1 MRQHCKAMVL
11 VGAVVMTL
19 GLMAPSSTGAQEKLT
34 APIVVIIDVQR
45 ILRESLSAQS
55 VRTQIEER
63 RSTLRD
69 EFAKLEKEL
78 RAAEQELA
86 RQRTVL
92 SEEAFAEKREA
103 YELRVTEAQRMFD
116 TSRRQLDQS
125 FQMALKE
132 IQVAMFQVAE
142 GLGTE
147 LNADLVLASSQVIFF
162 NQDLDI
168 TDRVLE
174 RINKQLPAV
183 KLSAEDEPEPAPG
196 VPTQ

>member
-1 MRQHCKAMVL
+1 MLLMGAL
-11 VGAVVMTL
+11 VVTL
-19 GLMAPSSTGAQEKLT
+19 GLMAPSIAWAQEQLK

-55 VRTQIEER
+55 VRTQIEGR

-69 EFAKLEKEL
+69 EFAKLEEEL

-103 YELRVTEAQRMFD
+103 YERRITEAQRMFD
-116 TSRRQLDQS
+116 TSRRQLDES
-125 FQMALKE
+125 FQKALKE
-132 IQVAMFQVAE
+132 IQVAMFQVGE

-147 LNADLVLASSQVIFF
+147 LNADLVLARSQVIFF

-174 RINKQLPAV
+174 RLNKQLPAV
-183 KLSAEDEPEPAPG
+183 TLSAGDEPEPAPG

>member
-1 MRQHCKAMVL
+1 MRQHGNAML
-11 VGAVVMTL
+11 VVAAVVVL
-19 GLMAPSSTGAQEKLT
+19 ALVAPSAAWAQKQLE
-34 APIVVIIDVQR
+34 APIVVIIDVER

-69 EFAKLEKEL
+69 EFTKLEDEL
-78 RAAEQELA
+78 RASEQELA

-92 SEEAFAEKREA
+92 SEEAFAEKRKA
-103 YELRVTEAQRMFD
+103 YEGRVTEAQRKFD

-125 FQMALKE
+125 FQKALKE

-147 LNADLVLASSQVIFF
+147 LNADLVLARSQVIFF
-162 NQDLDI
+162 NEDLDI

-174 RINKQLPAV
+174 RLNKQLPAV
-183 KLSAEDEPEPAPG
+183 KLSAGDEPEAAPG
-196 VPTQ
+196 VRTQ

>member
-1 MRQHCKAMVL
+1 MRQHCKALLLM
-11 VGAVVMTL
+11 GAVVVTL
-19 GLMAPSSTGAQEKLT
+19 GLITPSPARTQEQLA
-34 APIVVIIDVQR
+34 APIIVIIDVQR

-55 VRTQIEER
+55 VRTQLEGR
-63 RSTLRD
+63 RATLRD
-69 EFAKLEKEL
+69 EFAKLEDEL

-92 SEEAFAEKREA
+92 SEEAFKEKRDA
-103 YELRVTEAQRMFD
+103 YEGRIAELQRMFD
-116 TSRRQLDQS
+116 TSRRQLDQA
-125 FQMALKE
+125 FQKALKE

-147 LNADLVLASSQVIFF
+147 LNADLVMARSQVIFF

-174 RINKQLPAV
+174 RLNKQLPAV
-183 KLSAEDEPEPAPG
+183 TLLAGDEPEPAPKA
-196 VPTQ
+196 PTP